1 MRNPKDFF
9 AKWQGSE
16 DEQFAAYVRVL
27 SEIGEEFGLDY
38 ETCYEFCHRVFG
50 ENSNYKTGM
59 CFIKQVMDYCRFLD
73 GLPGQFDRPTVELS
87 DMAEWLGFATG
98 GQTQSDNLDDYRNTL
113 DTISLQL
120 RGVLADMNG
129 ELLCRK

>member
-1 MRNPKDFF
+1 
-9 AKWQGSE
+9 
-16 DEQFAAYVRVL
+16 
-27 SEIGEEFGLDY
+27 
-38 ETCYEFCHRVFG
+38 
-50 ENSNYKTGM
+50 
-59 CFIKQVMDYCRFLD
+59 
-73 GLPGQFDRPTVELS
+73 VELS